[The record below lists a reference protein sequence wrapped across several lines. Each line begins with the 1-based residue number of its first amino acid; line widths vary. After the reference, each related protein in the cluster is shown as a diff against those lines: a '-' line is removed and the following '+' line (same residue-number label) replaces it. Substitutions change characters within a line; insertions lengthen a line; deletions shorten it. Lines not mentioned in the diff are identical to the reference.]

1 MSKTKEPKDYF
12 TRIFKTKEGIVST
25 WYYEK
30 DHLNLNPFKV
40 IIDYPKD
47 YTSLEED
54 RKLSNKKIPKT
65 KRRFINPETGKE
77 VSYQRAKTLGIT
89 K

>member
-1 MSKTKEPKDYF
+1 MAKQEVITKV
-12 TRIFKTKEGIVST
+12 FKSVDGVVST

-30 DHLNLNPFKV
+30 DRLNLGPFKV
-40 IIDYPKD
+40 VIDYPKD

-54 RKLSNKKIPKT
+54 IKKKNKKVSKT
-65 KRRFINPETGKE
+65 NQRFINPSTGKE
-77 VSYQRAKTLGIT
+77 VSYQRAKSLGLV

>member
-1 MSKTKEPKDYF
+1 MAKQEIVTKT
-12 TRIFKTKEGIVST
+12 FKSVDGVIST

-30 DHLNLNPFKV
+30 DRLNLGPFKV
-40 IIDYPKD
+40 TIEYPKD

-54 RKLSNKKIPKT
+54 IKKSNKKVSKT
-65 KRRFINPETGKE
+65 NQRFINPKNGKE
-77 VSYQRAKTLGIT
+77 IGYTRAKELGLI